1 MREQKREN
9 GENIIFLF
17 FTGKNLGARH
27 LQAKKK
33 FVKIKNRA
41 HLEKKKIRMRKSEE
55 NKR

>member
-1 MREQKREN
+1 MVKTS
-9 GENIIFLF
+9 FSFF

-27 LQAKKK
+27 LQAKKNLLDK
-33 FVKIKNRA
+33 KIGA

>member
-1 MREQKREN
+1 MVKTSFSFFLPVKIWEQGIYK
-9 GENIIFLF
+9 
-17 FTGKNLGARH
+17 
-27 LQAKKK
+27 QKK

>member
-17 FTGKNLGARH
+17 FTGKNLGAR
-27 LQAKKK
+27 KKK

>member
-33 FVKIKNRA
+33 FVKIKNKA

>member
-1 MREQKREN
+1 MVKTS
-9 GENIIFLF
+9 FPL
-17 FTGKNLGARH
+17 FTGKIWEHGIYK
-27 LQAKKK
+27 QKK

>member
-17 FTGKNLGARH
+17 FTGKNLGSTAFTS
-27 LQAKKK
+27 KKK